1 MHLHSPTCHDGIDS
15 NRHLEIQT
23 LVQHKRC
30 RLVDFQTKRVG
41 VPFDGCSRLVRSAQC
56 QIQRPFGR
64 LKLGNPSSALEW
76 MFFPLLR
83 PQMICSLVEQ
93 LVRGRGRGM
102 CVPGRSRAGGRTG
115 CSCRASTSARLT
127 NMPRKLAGRVASSP
141 GNSPPVLFALLY
153 QCILCLHCTFLNG
166 GPEER
171 F

>member
-1 MHLHSPTCHDGIDS
+1 MFFQKIYGLQPNTAFWS
-15 NRHLEIQT
+15 NT
-23 LVQHKRC
+23 KG

-141 GNSPPVLFALLY
+141 GNSPQSCLPC
-153 QCILCLHCTFLNG
+153 CISVSCACAA
-166 GPEER
+166 R
-171 F
+171 S